1 MKTPNFNSFPTLSSA
16 RLTFRQLNLSDLQT
30 IFRLRSDEI
39 VLKYLD
45 MPTAKNL
52 KAAEDYIHMINNGIA
67 ENKWIL
73 WGLELKSN
81 QELVGTICLWNWD
94 IASESAELGYVL
106 LPEYHRQ
113 GLMTEATKVVL
124 DFGFNTL
131 GFREIDGILSPE
143 NIYCIRILD
152 KFGFQID
159 YEFEAENVVRYYLND
174 FRFSKS
180 DF

>member
-1 MKTPNFNSFPTLSSA
+1 MKTPNFNSFPTLSSEK
-16 RLTFRQLNLSDLQT
+16 LTFRQLQLSDLQT
-30 IFRLRSDEI
+30 IFRLHSDEI

-45 MPTAKNL
+45 IPAAKNL
-52 KAAEDYIHMINNGIA
+52 KVAEDYINMINDGIA

-81 QELVGTICLWNWD
+81 QEMVGTICLWNWD
-94 IASESAELGYVL
+94 ITNKSAELGYVL

-124 DFGFNTL
+124 DFGFQNL
-131 GFREIDGILSPE
+131 GFHEIDGILSPE
-143 NIYCIRILD
+143 NAGCIKILK

-159 YEFEAENVVRYYLND
+159 KEFEADNVVRYYL
-174 FRFSKS
+174 SS
-180 DF
+180 S

>member
-1 MKTPNFNSFPTLSSA
+1 MQTPNFNSFPTLSTE
-16 RLTFRQLNLSDLQT
+16 RLTFRQLKLSDLQT

-45 MPTAKNL
+45 MPTAKNH
-52 KAAEDYIHMINNGIA
+52 KAAEDYINMINTGIA

-81 QELVGTICLWNWD
+81 QKLVGTICLWNWD

-113 GLMTEATKVVL
+113 GLMTEATKIVL
-124 DFGFNTL
+124 DFGFETL
-131 GFREIDGILSPE
+131 GFSEIDGILSPD
-143 NIYCIRILD
+143 NIYCIRILK
-152 KFGFQID
+152 KFGFQLD
-159 YEFEAENVVRYYLND
+159 SEFEAANVVRYALIV
-174 FRFSKS
+174 
-180 DF
+180 